1 MRNSRGRLEASFS
14 STFELFLGANPYSGL
29 PWRVFFLW
37 GGLTSPWLGVSGDSC
52 NYIERNG
59 HFLLIQIYKKMYNTA
74 LV

>member
-14 STFELFLGANPYSGL
+14 STFELFLGAPAGL
-29 PWRVFFLW
+29 RARRVFFLW
-37 GGLTSPWLGVSGDSC
+37 GGLSRPWFGDSGDSC

>member
-29 PWRVFFLW
+29 GGCFFLW
-37 GGLTSPWLGVSGDSC
+37 GGLTRPWFGDSGDSC